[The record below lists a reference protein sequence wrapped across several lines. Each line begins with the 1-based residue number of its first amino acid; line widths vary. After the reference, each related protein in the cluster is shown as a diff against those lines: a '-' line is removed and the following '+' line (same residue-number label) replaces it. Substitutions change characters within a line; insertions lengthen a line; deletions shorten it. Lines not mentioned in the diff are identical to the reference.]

1 MTLEVVEKPVDENKE
16 GHKKWLKTMFQ
27 NSCLHAVQWYKLLS
41 KMSVYE
47 RLCVTFLLFYILS
60 LVNLGQEMPF
70 DENEMV
76 ILCATFLSRP
86 RSNVLQTKS

>member
-1 MTLEVVEKPVDENKE
+1 
-16 GHKKWLKTMFQ
+16 
-27 NSCLHAVQWYKLLS
+27 
-41 KMSVYE
+41 
-47 RLCVTFLLFYILS
+47 
-60 LVNLGQEMPF
+60 MPF